1 MPSSFKKIISA
12 FVLASFLAIAL
23 LSFTFMMTA
32 DGRMAGNCPFSVM
45 GASLCPQGTL
55 ALAVHHI
62 SAYRSFF
69 NVFVNSGITVII
81 IFALLFA
88 LRAIFNLATGPPS
101 LSRPLIVTGG
111 LHDSPPVISH
121 KRKITHW
128 LALLENSPSLV

>member
-1 MPSSFKKIISA
+1 MLLSFKKIISA
-12 FVLASFLAIAL
+12 FVLASFLMIAL
-23 LSFTFMMTA
+23 FSFTFMMTA

-69 NVFVNSGITVII
+69 NVFVNSGITAII
-81 IFALLFA
+81 IFALLLA
-88 LRAIFNLATGPPS
+88 LGAMFKLAASPP
-101 LSRPLIVTGG
+101 LSRPLVIIGG
-111 LHDSPPVISH
+111 LHDFQPVISH
-121 KRKITHW
+121 KRKITRW